1 MNLILKGSLMICICI
16 CIATLFQITNALQ
29 TTLAGQSAVSNMNK
43 TNYGFQ
49 LESNV
54 TNGTNGKSSTE
65 IAYRNP
71 QHGIFMLFPS
81 NWTFSTSGLPD
92 YTQIGAFYA
101 PLQNLS
107 DPIPARL
114 TITVISYQQEISLKD
129 FTNMTLSSL
138 NQTGGQIMIS
148 SSDPTT
154 LAGRP
159 GHQVVFS
166 TLPNI
171 GSPVSLEIMHSWT
184 TVGSK
189 VYVFQYSAES
199 SKFDAYLPTVK
210 QILESLR
217 IE

>member
-16 CIATLFQITNALQ
+16 CIATLFQITNAPQ

-54 TNGTNGKSSTE
+54 TNGNSPTE

-92 YTQIGAFYA
+92 YTQIGALYA

-114 TITVISYQQEISLKD
+114 TITVISYQQEIPLKD

-159 GHQVVFS
+159 GHQVIFS

>member
-1 MNLILKGSLMICICI
+1 MICTCM
-16 CIATLFQITNALQ
+16 CIAALFQIAIAPQ
-29 TTLAGQSAVSNMNK
+29 TSLAVEAPISNVNK

-54 TNGTNGKSSTE
+54 TNGNSPSE

-81 NWTFSTSGLPD
+81 NWTFSTSGLPE
-92 YTQIGAFYA
+92 YTQVGAFYA
-101 PLQNLS
+101 PLQNIS

-114 TITVISYQQEISLKD
+114 TITVMSYQKDISLKE

-138 NQTGGQIMIS
+138 NQTDQIMIT

-159 GHQVVFS
+159 GHQVIFS

-171 GSPVSLEIMHSWT
+171 GNPVAFEIMHFWT

-189 VYVFQYSAES
+189 VYVLQYSVES
-199 SKFDAYLPTVK
+199 SKFDAYLSTVK
-210 QILESLR
+210 QMLESLR

>member
-1 MNLILKGSLMICICI
+1 MICICI
-16 CIATLFQITNALQ
+16 CIATLFQITIAPQ
-29 TTLAGQSAVSNMNK
+29 TALAGQSAVSNMNK

-54 TNGTNGKSSTE
+54 TNGTSPSE

-92 YTQIGAFYA
+92 YTQIGALYA

-154 LAGRP
+154 LAGLP

>member
-1 MNLILKGSLMICICI
+1 MNLILKGSLMICTCI
-16 CIATLFQITNALQ
+16 CIATLFQITIAPQTAL
-29 TTLAGQSAVSNMNK
+29 AVSNINK

-54 TNGTNGKSSTE
+54 TNGNLLSE

-71 QHGIFMLFPS
+71 QHGISMLFPS
-81 NWTFSTSGLPD
+81 NWAFSTSGLPE
-92 YTQIGAFYA
+92 YTQLGALYA

-114 TITVISYQQEISLKD
+114 TIIVMSYQQDISLKE

-138 NQTGGQIMIS
+138 NQTDQIMVS

-171 GSPVSLEIMHSWT
+171 GNPVSFEIMHSWT

-189 VYVFQYSAES
+189 VYVFQYSVES
-199 SKFDAYLPTVK
+199 SKFDTYLSTVK
-210 QILESLR
+210 QILASLR

>member
-16 CIATLFQITNALQ
+16 CFATLFQITIAPQ

-54 TNGTNGKSSTE
+54 TNGNSPSE

-114 TITVISYQQEISLKD
+114 TITVISYQQDIPLKD

-171 GSPVSLEIMHSWT
+171 GNPVSLEIMHSWT

-189 VYVFQYSAES
+189 VYVFQFSAES

>member
-16 CIATLFQITNALQ
+16 CFATLFQITIAPQ

-54 TNGTNGKSSTE
+54 TNGNLPSE
-65 IAYRNP
+65 IAYTNP

-114 TITVISYQQEISLKD
+114 TITVISYQQDISLKD

-171 GSPVSLEIMHSWT
+171 GNPVSLEIMHSWT

-189 VYVFQYSAES
+189 VYVFQFSAES

>member
-1 MNLILKGSLMICICI
+1 MICICI
-16 CIATLFQITNALQ
+16 CIATLFQITIAPQ

-54 TNGTNGKSSTE
+54 TNGNLPSE
-65 IAYRNP
+65 IAYTNP

-92 YTQIGAFYA
+92 YSQIGAFYA

-114 TITVISYQQEISLKD
+114 TITVISYQQDISLKD

-159 GHQVVFS
+159 GHQIVFS

-171 GSPVSLEIMHSWT
+171 GNPGSFKIMHSWT
-184 TVGSK
+184 TVDSK

>member
-1 MNLILKGSLMICICI
+1 MNLILKGSLMICTCI
-16 CIATLFQITNALQ
+16 CIATLFQITIAPQTAL
-29 TTLAGQSAVSNMNK
+29 AVSNINK

-54 TNGTNGKSSTE
+54 TNGNLLSE

-71 QHGIFMLFPS
+71 QHGISMLFPS
-81 NWTFSTSGLPD
+81 NWAFSTSGLPE
-92 YTQIGAFYA
+92 YTQLGALYA

-114 TITVISYQQEISLKD
+114 TIIVMSYQQDISLKE

-138 NQTGGQIMIS
+138 NQTDQIMVS

-171 GSPVSLEIMHSWT
+171 GNPVSFEIMHSWT

-189 VYVFQYSAES
+189 VYVFQYSVES
-199 SKFDAYLPTVK
+199 SKFDTYLPTVK
-210 QILESLR
+210 QILASLR

>member
-1 MNLILKGSLMICICI
+1 MICTCM
-16 CIATLFQITNALQ
+16 CIAALFSIAIAPQ
-29 TTLAGQSAVSNMNK
+29 TSLAVEPPISNFNK

-54 TNGTNGKSSTE
+54 TNGSVPSE
-65 IAYRNP
+65 IAYTNP

-81 NWTFSTSGLPD
+81 NWTFSTSGLPE
-92 YTQIGAFYA
+92 YTQVGAFYA
-101 PLQNLS
+101 PLQNIS

-114 TITVISYQQEISLKD
+114 TITVMSYQKDISLKE

-138 NQTGGQIMIS
+138 NQTDQIKIS
-148 SSDPTT
+148 TSDPTT

-159 GHQVVFS
+159 GHQVIFS

-171 GSPVSLEIMHSWT
+171 GNPVSFEIMHSWT
-184 TVGSK
+184 TVDSK
-189 VYVFQYSAES
+189 VYVFQYSVES
-199 SKFDAYLPTVK
+199 SKFDAYLSTVK
-210 QILESLR
+210 QMLESLR

>member
-1 MNLILKGSLMICICI
+1 
-16 CIATLFQITNALQ
+16 
-29 TTLAGQSAVSNMNK
+29 MNK
-43 TNYGFQ
+43 TDYGFQ

-54 TNGTNGKSSTE
+54 TNGNPPSQ

-101 PLQNLS
+101 PLQILS

-114 TITVISYQQEISLKD
+114 TITVMSYQEDISLKD

-138 NQTGGQIMIS
+138 NQTGQVMIS

-154 LAGRP
+154 LA
-159 GHQVVFS
+159 HQVVFS

-171 GSPVSLEIMHSWT
+171 GNPVSFEIMHSWT

-189 VYVFQYSAES
+189 VYVFQYSADS